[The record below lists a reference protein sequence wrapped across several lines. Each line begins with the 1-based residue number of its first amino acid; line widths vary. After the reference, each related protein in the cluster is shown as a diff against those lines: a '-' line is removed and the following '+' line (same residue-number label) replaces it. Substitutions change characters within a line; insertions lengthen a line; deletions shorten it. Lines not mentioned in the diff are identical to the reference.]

1 MTSIFQSCRIEAMN
15 DEELKK
21 IHDDARKNDVPIML
35 DDGLQYLLDFIR
47 GHENIC
53 DILEIGTAVGY
64 SAINIASVRWDI
76 CIDTLEVDEQMYR
89 QAIANIANEN
99 LSERIT
105 VYFVDAS
112 NFETKKKYDLIFV
125 DAAKSQYRR
134 YLEHFLK
141 NSEIGTY
148 FVFDNLNFHGIVDDE
163 SLSHNRSTIQMMHKI
178 KKFRD
183 HILKDERFHTEFHSD
198 IGDGVAVAV
207 RIK

>member
-1 MTSIFQSCRIEAMN
+1 MTSIFHSCRIEAMN
-15 DEELKK
+15 TEELKK

-47 GHENIC
+47 GHENIR

-64 SAINIASVRWDI
+64 SAINMASIRWDI
-76 CIDTLEVDEQMYR
+76 TIDTLEVDEQMYR
-89 QAIANIANEN
+89 QAVANIANEN

-105 VYFVDAS
+105 VHFGDAS

-134 YLEHFLK
+134 YLEHFYK

-183 HILKDERFHTEFHSD
+183 HILKDERFHTEFHGE
-198 IGDGVAVAV
+198 IGDGIAVAV
-207 RIK
+207 RVK